1 MSNRL
6 MTCAKVALGLGVLMW
21 ASIFVVI
28 PLRDTAGWMATAYRY
43 AYVLM
48 CGAAL
53 MVVIGLLLM
62 QIAKYNE
69 DSYDFP
75 EKPDPQRVAE
85 LLTWIAPQAR
95 RCISFSE
102 RPGQP
107 LTVGFSKAYGY
118 PDLPIGR
125 KRPLDDNGEPLEL
138 IVQLRCSDLAPFDP
152 ENRYPH
158 AGMLYFFDGL
168 VLYCGQEEVLQ
179 PSCPEL
185 EWNGNPI
192 VFGENQDF
200 PDFSIA
206 CGQFPDI
213 KWADYFEACRQAGWR
228 VCDGIIGGYC
238 HSERELAASL
248 DHCEVLLTVFFDCPC
263 HDGEGIT
270 YLIDP
275 QDLSNRSFSNALCV

>member
-6 MTCAKVALGLGVLMW
+6 NTCAKVALGLGVLMW

-53 MVVIGLLLM
+53 MVVIGLILM
-62 QIAKYNE
+62 QIAKYDE
-69 DSYDFP
+69 ECP
-75 EKPDPQRVAE
+75 EKPNPKRVAE

-95 RCISFSE
+95 HCITFSE
-102 RPGQP
+102 ISNRPV
-107 LTVGFSKAYGY
+107 TVGCSKIYGY

-125 KRPLDDNGEPLEL
+125 KRPLDDNGEPLDL

-152 ENRYPH
+152 EKRYPH
-158 AGMLYFFDGL
+158 EGMLYFFDRL
-168 VLYCGQEEVLQ
+168 VLYCEQEESLQ
-179 PSCPEL
+179 SFCPNS
-185 EWNGNPI
+185 EWNGHPI
-192 VFGENQDF
+192 AFSENQDF
-200 PDFSIA
+200 PDFSVA
-206 CGQFPDI
+206 CEQFPDI
-213 KWADYFEACRQAGWR
+213 KWTDYFEACRQAGWR
-228 VCDGIIGGYC
+228 VCDGTIGGYC
-238 HSERELAASL
+238 HCEPNPATGWE
-248 DHCEVLLTVFFDCPC
+248 HCEVLFDCPG

>member
-1 MSNRL
+1 MSNGL
-6 MTCAKVALGLGVLMW
+6 KTCAKVALGLGVLLW

-28 PLRDTAGWMATAYRY
+28 PLRNSAGWLATVYSY
-43 AYVLM
+43 AYLLM

-62 QIAKYNE
+62 QIAKYDE
-69 DSYDFP
+69 DSYEFP

-85 LLTWIAPQAR
+85 LLAWMAPQAR
-95 RCISFSE
+95 QCISFRE
-102 RPGQP
+102 MPNQP
-107 LTVGFSKAYGY
+107 VTMGCSKAYGY

-138 IVQLRCSDLAPFDP
+138 IVQLRCSDLAPYDP

-158 AGMLYFFDGL
+158 EGMLYFFDRL
-168 VLYCGQEEVLQ
+168 VLYCEQEEALQ
-179 PSCPEL
+179 SFCPES
-185 EWNGNPI
+185 EWNGHPLAFSDNR
-192 VFGENQDF
+192 DF

-206 CGQFPDI
+206 HGQFPEI
-213 KWADYFEACRQAGWR
+213 KWADYLEACRQAGRR

-238 HSERELAASL
+238 HSESEPVNGLE
-248 DHCEVLLTVFFDCPC
+248 HCEVLLTVFDCPG

-275 QDLSNRSFSNALCV
+275 QDLINRSFSNTH